1 MGEGAQTSKLL
12 GLILFQIY
20 IYIYIYIYAAIAL
33 TLPSSGSYK
42 TYYNLENF

>member
-1 MGEGAQTSKLL
+1 MIIEAWEKGPRQVSSLARSYFK
-12 GLILFQIY
+12 
-20 IYIYIYIYAAIAL
+20 YIYIYAAIAL